1 MYASILDV
9 SWTLVFQILNFL
21 ILLFFISKF
30 LFKPVNKMFEKRKN
44 EIEDNIIKT
53 QIEKAAAEDLKKE
66 YEERI
71 ILAKKEADD
80 ILQRSTK
87 VANDKSEMIIKEAKE
102 KAKNIEQKSLS
113 EIETQK
119 QNALNEIKSQ
129 ISTISVLMA
138 SKIINKNLNEADQ
151 DGLINEF
158 IESLG
163 E

>member
-30 LFKPVNKMFEKRKN
+30 LFKPVNEMFEKRKN

-53 QIEKAAAEDLKKE
+53 QREKSAAEDLKKE
-66 YEERI
+66 YEEKI
-71 ILAKKEADD
+71 LLAKKEADN
-80 ILQRSTK
+80 ILQKSTK
-87 VANDKSEMIIKEAKE
+87 IANEKSEIIIQEAKE

-138 SKIINKNLNEADQ
+138 SKIINKNLNEVDQ